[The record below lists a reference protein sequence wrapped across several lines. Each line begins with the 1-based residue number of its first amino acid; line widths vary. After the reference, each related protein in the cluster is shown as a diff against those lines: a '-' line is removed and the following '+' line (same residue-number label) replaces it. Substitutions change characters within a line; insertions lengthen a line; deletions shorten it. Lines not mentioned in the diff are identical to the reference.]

1 MPAALRFFRQD
12 PNGLG
17 RGRGVYYRRATGY
30 NGKSYKS
37 DGGYF
42 SKYGIGPNSR
52 DAKIK
57 AKGWKQD
64 KIGIPAKSKTKH
76 AGDGRRP
83 W

>member
-1 MPAALRFFRQD
+1 MPAVLRFFKQD
-12 PNGLG
+12 PNKLS
-17 RGRGVYYRRATGY
+17 RGRGVYYRRGRY
-30 NGKSYKS
+30 YKEKDYGS
-37 DGGYF
+37 KGYF

-57 AKGWKQD
+57 AKGYRIH
-64 KIGIPAKSKTKH
+64 KIGLPANSKTKH